1 MLCKENHEND
11 FRLCMRSSENYNH
24 VAMIRKFE
32 LYIRYFVNRTMWCSG
47 QGICLPYQM
56 IYLVQN
62 CFYFPTQV
70 LPQVQ
75 PREMCAFLISIL
87 KPLPLLYHDQSVNIL
102 FKPLLHSNKD
112 FLSNVTKYNFTM
124 IRKENVVHEIVCCAW
139 ENRLCMR
146 IEVLDE
152 KNLRKNAKWAIERM
166 NDWLFSKDF
175 PFHIT
180 HFHWTISQSSIRT

>member
-11 FRLCMRSSENYNH
+11 FRLCMRSSENNNH

-87 KPLPLLYHDQSVNIL
+87 KPLPLLYPDQSANIL

-124 IRKENVVHEIVCCAW
+124 IRKENVVHEIICCAW

-152 KNLRKNAKWAIERM
+152 KTCGKNAQWAIERM

-175 PFHIT
+175 SFLIT
-180 HFHWTISQSSIRT
+180 HFHWTISQSSFRT